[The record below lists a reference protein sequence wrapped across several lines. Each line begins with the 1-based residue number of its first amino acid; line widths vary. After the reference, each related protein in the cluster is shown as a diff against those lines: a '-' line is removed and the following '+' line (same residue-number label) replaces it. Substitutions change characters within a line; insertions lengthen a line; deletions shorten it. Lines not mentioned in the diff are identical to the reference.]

1 MELCSLLWSRLDG
14 RGLWGGI
21 HTCICMAKSFRCS
34 PETLTTVFVNCL
46 YPNTKQT
53 IKQKNISQIKIR
65 LNISL
70 EIYWDGNSV
79 LCFFTFYSSISH
91 SIHPSNFKTFEI
103 SGISRIFAESRE
115 EASWKHPFF
124 YCLLW
129 KSKQTGDYVK
139 CPGEVVSRVSIF

>member
-1 MELCSLLWSRLDG
+1 MELCSLLRSRLDG
-14 RGLWGGI
+14 RGLWGGM
-21 HTCICMAKSFRCS
+21 HTCIRMAKSFRCS
-34 PETLTTVFVNCL
+34 PETFTTVFVNCL

-70 EIYWDGNSV
+70 EMYWDGNSV
-79 LCFFTFYSSISH
+79 LCVFTFYSSISH

-103 SGISRIFAESRE
+103 SGISRIFAGSRG

-124 YCLLW
+124 SVFCESL
-129 KSKQTGDYVK
+129 SKQETM
-139 CPGEVVSRVSIF
+139 